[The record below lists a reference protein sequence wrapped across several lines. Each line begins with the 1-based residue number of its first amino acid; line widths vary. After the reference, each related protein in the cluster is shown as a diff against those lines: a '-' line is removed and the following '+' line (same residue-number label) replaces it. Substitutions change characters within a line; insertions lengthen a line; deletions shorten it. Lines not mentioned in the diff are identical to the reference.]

1 MGARL
6 SRLRRSH
13 KKTVWG
19 ERQVKHDP
27 KMKCPFCDHDLN
39 LRKIP
44 SYVDEE
50 YELGCENCGAHGAIY
65 RRKDN

>member
-1 MGARL
+1 
-6 SRLRRSH
+6 
-13 KKTVWG
+13 
-19 ERQVKHDP
+19 
-27 KMKCPFCDHDLN
+27 MKCPFCDHDLN